1 MENGSR
7 GDVLITGASRGIG
20 LATAQI
26 LKNANQK
33 VIGIARRPPEAEFP
47 GIFYE
52 GDFTDAE
59 RTAELLQ
66 TIVGSHKITGLVN
79 NVGLNILEPLED
91 VDLASFKQII
101 DLNLRTAIQCAQA
114 VLPHMKA
121 EKYGRIVNIS
131 SRSAIGRENRTS
143 YSAAK
148 AGLIGMTYTWALEL
162 AQYGITVNAVSPGPT
177 ATDMFKKNN
186 IEGKGPDALRPF
198 LSGMP
203 MGRLGEPEEI
213 AYAISFFLSP
223 EASFITGQVL
233 HACGG
238 SSLAHHSS

>member
-1 MENGSR
+1 MENTKEGAI
-7 GDVLITGASRGIG
+7 LITGASRGIG
-20 LATAQI
+20 LATAQSLNNDRKI
-26 LKNANQK
+26 
-33 VIGIARRPPEAEFP
+33 VIGIARTAPEEKFP

-52 GDFTDAE
+52 GNLSDPQQ
-59 RTAELLQ
+59 TAELLK
-66 TIVGSHKITGLVN
+66 TIVNSHKITGLVN
-79 NVGLNILEPLED
+79 NVGLNILEPLEQ
-91 VDLASFKQII
+91 VDLSSFIKVI

-114 VLPHMKA
+114 VLPQMKT

-148 AGLIGMTYTWALEL
+148 AGIIGMTYTWALEL

-177 ATDMFKKNN
+177 ATEMFKKNN
-186 IEGKGPDALRPF
+186 LQGKGPEALRPF

-203 MGRLGEPEEI
+203 VGRLGEPEEI
-213 AYAISFFLSP
+213 AYAITFFLKP